1 MRKAL
6 VSHGRSS
13 GMRCYNCA
21 ESFDPWDFY
30 CEIRECFCG
39 CLLPARARVPEVPTR
54 PAGPSV
60 SDRDRRWYCQKA
72 ASMIQR
78 AAQRLRLLANRWI
91 RGTAPIILMYHRV
104 ADISIDPWGLAVHPG
119 RFEEQIDSLTR
130 TRRVVH
136 LHELLKAEERRSSR
150 DKPLAV
156 VTFDDGYHDVYA
168 NARGILGRYDCPMT
182 LFVTTGAI
190 GATRE
195 FWWDAISRIFLE
207 TELLPPTITFATAGK
222 TCHWPV
228 PTFDQR
234 SGREKIFYR
243 IWADLRTMPHD
254 AQMRHVEELGRWA
267 GCSLTARE
275 SHRAMTREEVRNISD
290 DLVVIGAHTVTHPT
304 LPAHLYDTQYYEIA
318 ESRRVCE
325 ELVGAPVS
333 AFAYPFG
340 DHDDTTV
347 SAVRRAGFALAC
359 TADAGVARPGI
370 DPVRLP
376 RIYIGNWNGDE
387 FQKRLAADP
396 FL

>member
-1 MRKAL
+1 
-6 VSHGRSS
+6 
-13 GMRCYNCA
+13 
-21 ESFDPWDFY
+21 
-30 CEIRECFCG
+30 
-39 CLLPARARVPEVPTR
+39 
-54 PAGPSV
+54 
-60 SDRDRRWYCQKA
+60 
-72 ASMIQR
+72 MIQR

-91 RGTAPIILMYHRV
+91 RGTAPIILLYHRV
-104 ADISIDPWGLAVHPG
+104 ADISIDPWGLAVHPA

-136 LHELLKAEERRSSR
+136 LHELLKAEESRSSR

-190 GATRE
+190 GAARE

-207 TELLPPTITFATAGK
+207 TELLPPTITFAAAER

-228 PTFDQR
+228 ATFDQR
-234 SGREKIFYR
+234 TGREKMFYK
-243 IWADLRTMPHD
+243 IWADLRRMPYD
-254 AQMRHVEELGRWA
+254 AQMRHVEELGQWA

-275 SHRAMTREEVRNISD
+275 SHRAMTKEEVRNISD
-290 DLVVIGAHTVTHPT
+290 GLVVIGAHTVTHPT

-318 ESRRVCE
+318 ESRRICE

-340 DHDDTTV
+340 DHNGATV

-359 TADAGVARPGI
+359 TADPGVVRPGI
-370 DPVRLP
+370 DPIRLP
-376 RIYIGNWNGDE
+376 RIYIGNWSGDE